1 MMELHDGLFATKFS
15 ELEQQFGRML
25 ARIHVCQKMDLQQ
38 IHDELESMLNES
50 AEHETLLKNRISASR
65 LSAMEA
71 LSSAQLAYCQ
81 KADDIL
87 REQLI
92 PELQATNLRISEGQA
107 EATTLYAEYAI
118 DLAAQATRYAMTAV
132 FAAVEAQL
140 KAEAKADESANHDL
154 QRSESR

>member
-1 MMELHDGLFATKFS
+1 MELRNGLFATKFS

-25 ARIHVCQKMDLQQ
+25 ARIHVCQKMDSQQ
-38 IHDELESMLNES
+38 IHDELESMLDES
-50 AEHETLLKNRISASR
+50 AENERLLKSRISASR

-92 PELQATNLRISEGQA
+92 PELQAANLHISEGPA
-107 EATTLYAEYAI
+107 EAASLYAEYAI
-118 DLAAQATRYAMTAV
+118 DLAAQAARYAMTAV

-140 KAEAKADESANHDL
+140 NVEVKTGESL
-154 QRSESR
+154 IV